1 MSDIKLKADQIR
13 KQFLE
18 EVISI
23 GSDKIEALHSAYLG
37 RKGSINSL
45 FSLMGK
51 AEPELRKKL
60 GQVINNLKNE
70 IETKLNEAKLQF
82 VDKEKVEKAPDL
94 SMDAYPIP
102 VGTRHPLTKAM
113 DDIIKI
119 FTRLGFD
126 IATGYEVETD
136 WFNFE
141 SLNFPPN
148 HPARDMQDTFYTGE
162 NTMLRTHTSPVQT
175 RYMTANKP
183 PVRVIAPGRVYRNEA
198 ISARS
203 YCLFNQIEG
212 LYVDKNVSFSDLKTT
227 LDMFCRMYFGPS
239 VKTRFRTSYFPFTE
253 PSAEMDVSCFLC
265 GGKGCRVCK
274 KTGWLEI
281 LGCGMVDPNVFK
293 SVGYDP
299 DEVSGYAFGM
309 GVERMTMMKLGVHDI
324 RMFFDNDVEFLKQF

>member
-1 MSDIKLKADQIR
+1 MSDIKDNVNEIR
-13 KQFLE
+13 KRFLE
-18 EVISI
+18 DLKMVRA
-23 GSDKIEALHSAYLG
+23 DKLDELRSAYLG
-37 RKGSINSL
+37 RKGKINTL

-51 AEPELRKKL
+51 AVPELRKVL
-60 GQVINNLKNE
+60 GQEINKLKKE
-70 IETKLNEAKLQF
+70 IEEGLSDVKSETESSSKIDP
-82 VDKEKVEKAPDL
+82 VPDL
-94 SMDAYPIP
+94 TMDAYPIP
-102 VGTRHPLTKAM
+102 VGTQHPLTKAM
-113 DDIIKI
+113 DEIINI
-119 FTRLGFD
+119 FSRLGFD

-136 WFNFE
+136 WYNFE

-175 RYMTANKP
+175 RYMTTHKP

-227 LDMFCRMYFGPS
+227 LDMFCRMYFGPT

-253 PSAEMDVSCFLC
+253 PSAEMDVGCFLC

-293 SVGYDP
+293 SVEYDP
-299 DEVSGYAFGM
+299 EEVSGYAFGM
-309 GVERMTMMKLGVHDI
+309 GVERMTMMKLGVNDI
-324 RMFFDNDVEFLKQF
+324 RMFFDNDLEFLKQF